1 MGPAESENHMD
12 GAPLADNQEAR
23 QKLLAAVDGIADI
36 LTAQAATDE
45 ESGTLSATT
54 VTALQDAGMFR
65 LKLPASLGGAEADP
79 ATQIHVLEAL
89 SYANPAA
96 GWCAMV
102 GSTAVGLPGAF
113 LPDATIAEIFP
124 AGRIPRGAIVAMPIG
139 KTEPVDGGYRLT
151 GRWPFASGVRHS
163 EWIAAGAMVTRDGT
177 PERRMMI
184 FPTASATLHDNWQVA
199 GLKGTGSCDF
209 STDDL
214 FVLEAFTWDP
224 LAGVPQ
230 RGGPLYWIGHP
241 GFVANEHAGFAL
253 GLASR
258 ALDSFTERETAKKRG
273 YTGKLSSLA
282 ARPAVQRMLGAG
294 TMRLHAARALATE
307 LNDAAWHAV
316 QAGAPPSPRLQGELR
331 AVATHC
337 TDVALDIVTEAFR
350 YSGGGAIYQQNI
362 LQQCLRDMN
371 VAAQHLMV
379 SEIAYENL
387 GQMILG
393 VPDVNPMQ

>member
-209 STDDL
+209 FLTDDL

-224 LAGVPQ
+224 ACRGAAARRAAVLDRPSRIRRQRTCGLRPWSRQPRARFLYRTGSRQKARLYRQAVQPGGAAGRAAHARRRHHAAARRSRACNRIERCSLARGTGRRAPVPTVAG
-230 RGGPLYWIGHP
+230 RIAGGPPPIAPTSHWI
-241 GFVANEHAGFAL
+241 L
-253 GLASR
+253 
-258 ALDSFTERETAKKRG
+258 
-273 YTGKLSSLA
+273 
-282 ARPAVQRMLGAG
+282 
-294 TMRLHAARALATE
+294 
-307 LNDAAWHAV
+307 
-316 QAGAPPSPRLQGELR
+316 
-331 AVATHC
+331 
-337 TDVALDIVTEAFR
+337 
-350 YSGGGAIYQQNI
+350 
-362 LQQCLRDMN
+362 
-371 VAAQHLMV
+371 
-379 SEIAYENL
+379 
-387 GQMILG
+387 
-393 VPDVNPMQ
+393 